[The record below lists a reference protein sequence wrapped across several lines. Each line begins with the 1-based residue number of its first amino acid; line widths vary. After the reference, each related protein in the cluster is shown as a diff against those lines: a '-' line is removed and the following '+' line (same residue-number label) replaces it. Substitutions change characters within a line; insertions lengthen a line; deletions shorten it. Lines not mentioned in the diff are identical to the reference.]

1 MREILITTLLLFFPI
16 NQNYAL
22 NWNDLLELHNFL
34 SGPLF
39 MPSGKCKSNG
49 IPLADKLSPFTYY
62 ELSREGN
69 NSICQDN
76 PSVEKRP
83 NNESDETNLYRFSG
97 SKKKFGLRP
106 ENAKKPYGIN
116 SSQPQEVKNYTA
128 VRITG
133 IPIFI
138 DGRLEE
144 DVWGKAEWA
153 GDFIQHEPYNG
164 KPATQKTEFAVVFDD
179 NNIYVGIK
187 AYDTNPD
194 SIDRRLTRKDQEE
207 GDMVMVAFDSY
218 HDRLTA
224 FFFGVNAGGVKT
236 DYVVSENGENKD
248 RTWDPIWY
256 VRTRITQEGW
266 QAEMRI
272 PFTQLRFEKNS
283 DGIWGME
290 VVRVLF
296 RRQEVSLWQHV
307 PKESSGFVHLF
318 GELQGLEGI
327 KPHRQVE
334 IAPYGVAKLE
344 RFEKET
350 GNPFMTGKASDVS
363 GGIDGKIGLTN
374 NLIMDF
380 TVNPDFGQ
388 VEADPSQVNLTAY
401 ETYYKEQRPFFVE
414 GKNIYSFPL
423 MIGDG
428 DMSNDNLF
436 YSRRIGRPPHYYPD
450 LNENEYFKTPT
461 ATRIIGAAKITGK
474 TRNGL
479 SVGFLE
485 SVTARERGEIDADG
499 MRKKIDVEPLT
510 NYFVGRMQKD
520 FDKGNTTIGGMI
532 TTTNR
537 DIQSTDLQFLT
548 KSAYTGGLD
557 FAHYWKN
564 RDYYFAARAV
574 FSNVNGSKE
583 AITEVQQSP
592 ARYFQ
597 RPDNFRLDTS
607 LTSLSGYGGRLEI
620 GKIGGGKWNYGAFVN
635 WKSPG
640 LELNDAGFLRDADMI
655 LQILWTQYRI
665 LQPKGKF
672 LRFNLFLD
680 QYSVW
685 DFNGASMA
693 RGLEANAFMQ
703 FTNYWFLR
711 IGSNLEG
718 ENLSKAMLRGGPYMK
733 LPGGFRTFFGF
744 GSDERKKLNFN
755 VFGNT
760 YFAFEQAEKRYYTEA
775 EVQYRPMNVFQ
786 VSLVPSLM
794 QSNEELQYVDTYDAE
809 GKNQYLFARIKQN
822 VLGASVRL
830 NLTLLPNLNI
840 QYWGQPFIASGKYSH
855 YKLIT
860 DPKTKSF
867 DKRFVMLSSTELTY
881 NPTDQVF
888 SIDKNNDGIPEY
900 TFGLPDFNVKQFR
913 SNLVVKWEYIPGSY
927 LYLVWSQSRDRTDAT
942 GVFMPGENLTELFS
956 QKPHNIWLIKVSYR
970 FSM

>member
-1 MREILITTLLLFFPI
+1 MRGTAFVFTLFIL
-16 NQNYAL
+16 L
-22 NWNDLLELHNFL
+22 N
-34 SGPLF
+34 S
-39 MPSGKCKSNG
+39 
-49 IPLADKLSPFTYY
+49 LA
-62 ELSREGN
+62 EAQGVR
-69 NSICQDN
+69 Q
-76 PSVEKRP
+76 
-83 NNESDETNLYRFSG
+83 
-97 SKKKFGLRP
+97 
-106 ENAKKPYGIN
+106 
-116 SSQPQEVKNYTA
+116 YTA
-128 VRITG
+128 GRISGTSLT
-133 IPIFI
+133 I

-144 DVWGKAEWA
+144 EAWHSAHWA

-164 KPATQKTEFAVVFDD
+164 APATQKTEFAVLFDD
-179 NNIYVGIK
+179 NNVYVGIK
-187 AYDTNPD
+187 AFDTHPD

-236 DYVVSENGENKD
+236 DYVISENGENKD

-256 VRTRITQEGW
+256 VKTRITAEGW

-272 PFTQLRFEKNS
+272 PLTQLRFEKKS
-283 DGIWGME
+283 DGVWGLE
-290 VVRVLF
+290 VIRVLF

-318 GELQGLEGI
+318 GELQGLDAI

-334 IAPYGVAKLE
+334 IAPYGVAQAE
-344 RFEKET
+344 RFEKEA
-350 GNPFMTGKASDVS
+350 GNPFMTGKSSALK

-401 ETYYKEQRPFFVE
+401 ETYYREQRPFFVE

-436 YSRRIGRPPHYYPD
+436 YSRRIGRSPHYYPD
-450 LNENEYFKTPT
+450 LGDHEYFKTPT
-461 ATRIIGAAKITGK
+461 ATRILGAAKITGK

-479 SVGFLE
+479 SLGFLE
-485 SVTARERGEIDADG
+485 SVTAREQGEMDSEG
-499 MRKKIDVEPLT
+499 VRRKIDVEPLT

-520 FDKGNTTIGGMI
+520 FDKGNTTFGAMV
-532 TTTNR
+532 TSVNR
-537 DIQSTDLQFLT
+537 DIRSPELTFLPT
-548 KSAYTGGLD
+548 SAYTGGID
-557 FAHYWKN
+557 FARYWKN
-564 RDYYFAARAV
+564 RNYYVAARAI
-574 FSNVNGSKE
+574 FSNISGSRE

-607 LTSLSGYGGRLEI
+607 LTTLTGHGGRLEI

-655 LQILWTQYRI
+655 LQIFWTQYRI

-685 DFNGASMA
+685 DFNGISM
-693 RGLEANAFMQ
+693 GKGIEANAFMQ
-703 FTNYWFLR
+703 FVNYWTFR
-711 IGSNLEG
+711 VGSNIEG
-718 ENLSKAMLRGGPYMK
+718 QNLSKEMLRGGPYMK
-733 LPGGFRTFFGF
+733 LPGGFRTFFGL

-755 VFGNT
+755 IFGNG
-760 YFAFEQAEKRYYTEA
+760 YFSFQNAAKRYYTEA
-775 EVQYRPMNVFQ
+775 EIQYRPLNVFQ
-786 VSLVPSLM
+786 VSLIPSLM
-794 QSNEELQYVDTYDAE
+794 QSNEELQYIDTYFSE
-809 GKNQYLFARIKQN
+809 GKDQYLFARIKQN
-822 VLGASVRL
+822 VLSTSVRL
-830 NLTLLPNLNI
+830 NLTLLPGLNI
-840 QYWGQPFIASGKYSH
+840 QYWGQPFVASGKYSH

-860 DPKTKSF
+860 DPKAASF
-867 DKRFVMLSSTELTY
+867 DRRYEAFSPAQLSYDKDNQIFL
-881 NPTDQVF
+881 
-888 SIDKNNDGIPEY
+888 IDKNTDGTPEY

-927 LYLVWSQSRDRTDAT
+927 LYLVWSQSRDRSDPT
-942 GVFMPGENLTELFS
+942 GVFMPGEDLADLFS
-956 QKPHNIWLIKVSYR
+956 KKPHNVWLIKFSYR
-970 FSM
+970 FSL

>member
-1 MREILITTLLLFFPI
+1 MRGTAFVFTLFIL
-16 NQNYAL
+16 L
-22 NWNDLLELHNFL
+22 N
-34 SGPLF
+34 S
-39 MPSGKCKSNG
+39 
-49 IPLADKLSPFTYY
+49 LA
-62 ELSREGN
+62 EAQGVR
-69 NSICQDN
+69 Q
-76 PSVEKRP
+76 
-83 NNESDETNLYRFSG
+83 
-97 SKKKFGLRP
+97 
-106 ENAKKPYGIN
+106 
-116 SSQPQEVKNYTA
+116 YTA
-128 VRITG
+128 GRISGTSLT
-133 IPIFI
+133 I

-144 DVWGKAEWA
+144 ETWHSAHWA

-164 KPATQKTEFAVVFDD
+164 APATQKTEFAVLFDD
-179 NNIYVGIK
+179 NNVYVGIK
-187 AYDTNPD
+187 AFDTHPD

-236 DYVVSENGENKD
+236 DYVISENGENKD

-256 VRTRITQEGW
+256 VKTRITAEGW

-272 PFTQLRFEKNS
+272 PLTQLRFEKKS
-283 DGIWGME
+283 DGVWGLE
-290 VVRVLF
+290 VIRVLF

-318 GELQGLEGI
+318 GELQGLDAI

-334 IAPYGVAKLE
+334 IAPYGVAQAE
-344 RFEKET
+344 RFEKEA
-350 GNPFMTGKASDVS
+350 GNPFMTGKSSALK

-401 ETYYKEQRPFFVE
+401 ETYYREQRPFFVE

-436 YSRRIGRPPHYYPD
+436 YSRRIGRSPHYYPD
-450 LNENEYFKTPT
+450 LGDHEYFKTPT
-461 ATRIIGAAKITGK
+461 ATRILGAAKITGK

-479 SVGFLE
+479 SLGFLE
-485 SVTARERGEIDADG
+485 SVTAREQGEMDSEG
-499 MRKKIDVEPLT
+499 VRRKIDVEPLT

-520 FDKGNTTIGGMI
+520 FDKGNTTFGAMV
-532 TTTNR
+532 TSVNR
-537 DIQSTDLQFLT
+537 DIRSPELTFLPT
-548 KSAYTGGLD
+548 SAYTGGID
-557 FAHYWKN
+557 FARYWKN
-564 RDYYFAARAV
+564 RNYYVAARAI
-574 FSNVNGSKE
+574 FSNISGSRE

-607 LTSLSGYGGRLEI
+607 LTTLTGHGGRLEI

-655 LQILWTQYRI
+655 LQIFWTQYRI

-685 DFNGASMA
+685 DFNGISM
-693 RGLEANAFMQ
+693 GKGIEANAFMQ
-703 FTNYWFLR
+703 FVNYWTFR
-711 IGSNLEG
+711 VGSNIEG
-718 ENLSKAMLRGGPYMK
+718 QNLSKEMLRGGPYMK
-733 LPGGFRTFFGF
+733 LPGGFRTFFGL

-755 VFGNT
+755 IFGNG
-760 YFAFEQAEKRYYTEA
+760 YFSFQNAAKRYYTEA
-775 EVQYRPMNVFQ
+775 EIQYRPLNVFQ
-786 VSLVPSLM
+786 VSLIPSLM
-794 QSNEELQYVDTYDAE
+794 QSNEELQYIDTYFSE
-809 GKNQYLFARIKQN
+809 GKDQYLFARIKQN
-822 VLGASVRL
+822 VLSTSVRL
-830 NLTLLPNLNI
+830 NLTLLPGLNI
-840 QYWGQPFIASGKYSH
+840 QYWGQPFVASGKYSH

-860 DPKTKSF
+860 DPKAASF
-867 DKRFVMLSSTELTY
+867 DRRYEAFSPAQLSYDKDNQIFL
-881 NPTDQVF
+881 
-888 SIDKNNDGIPEY
+888 IDKNTDGTPEY

-927 LYLVWSQSRDRTDAT
+927 LYLVWSQSRDRSDPT
-942 GVFMPGENLTELFS
+942 GVFMPGEDLADLFS
-956 QKPHNIWLIKVSYR
+956 KKPHNVWLIKFSYR
-970 FSM
+970 FSL

>member
-1 MREILITTLLLFFPI
+1 MRGTAFVFTLFIL
-16 NQNYAL
+16 L
-22 NWNDLLELHNFL
+22 N
-34 SGPLF
+34 S
-39 MPSGKCKSNG
+39 
-49 IPLADKLSPFTYY
+49 LA
-62 ELSREGN
+62 EAQGVR
-69 NSICQDN
+69 Q
-76 PSVEKRP
+76 
-83 NNESDETNLYRFSG
+83 
-97 SKKKFGLRP
+97 
-106 ENAKKPYGIN
+106 
-116 SSQPQEVKNYTA
+116 YTA
-128 VRITG
+128 GRISGTSLT
-133 IPIFI
+133 I

-144 DVWGKAEWA
+144 ETWHSAHWA

-164 KPATQKTEFAVVFDD
+164 APATQKTEFAVLFDD
-179 NNIYVGIK
+179 NNVYVGIK
-187 AYDTNPD
+187 AFDTHPD

-236 DYVVSENGENKD
+236 DYVISENGENKD

-256 VRTRITQEGW
+256 VKTRITAEGW

-272 PFTQLRFEKNS
+272 PLTQLRFEKKS
-283 DGIWGME
+283 DGVWGLE
-290 VVRVLF
+290 VIRVLF

-318 GELQGLEGI
+318 GELQGLDAI

-334 IAPYGVAKLE
+334 IAPYGVAQAE
-344 RFEKET
+344 RFEKEA
-350 GNPFMTGKASDVS
+350 GNPFMTGKSSALK

-401 ETYYKEQRPFFVE
+401 ETYYREQRPFFVE

-436 YSRRIGRPPHYYPD
+436 YSRRIGRSPHYYPD
-450 LNENEYFKTPT
+450 LGDHEYFKTPT
-461 ATRIIGAAKITGK
+461 ATRILGAAKITGK

-479 SVGFLE
+479 SLGFLE
-485 SVTARERGEIDADG
+485 SVTAREQGEMDSEG
-499 MRKKIDVEPLT
+499 VRRKIDVEPLT

-520 FDKGNTTIGGMI
+520 FDKGNTTFGAMV
-532 TTTNR
+532 TSVNR
-537 DIQSTDLQFLT
+537 DIRSPELTFLPS
-548 KSAYTGGLD
+548 SAYTGGID
-557 FAHYWKN
+557 FARYWKN
-564 RDYYFAARAV
+564 RNYYVAARAI
-574 FSNVNGSKE
+574 FSNISGSRE

-607 LTSLSGYGGRLEI
+607 LTTLTGHGGRLEI

-655 LQILWTQYRI
+655 LQIFWTQYRI
-665 LQPKGKF
+665 LKPKGKF

-685 DFNGASMA
+685 DFNGISM
-693 RGLEANAFMQ
+693 GKGIEANAFMQ
-703 FTNYWFLR
+703 FVNYWTFR
-711 IGSNLEG
+711 VGSNIEG
-718 ENLSKAMLRGGPYMK
+718 QNLSKEMLRGGPYMK
-733 LPGGFRTFFGF
+733 LPGGFRTFFGL

-755 VFGNT
+755 IFGNG
-760 YFAFEQAEKRYYTEA
+760 YFSFQNAAKRYYTEA
-775 EVQYRPMNVFQ
+775 EIQYRPLNVFQ
-786 VSLVPSLM
+786 VSLIPSLM
-794 QSNEELQYVDTYDAE
+794 QSNEELQYIDTYFSE
-809 GKNQYLFARIKQN
+809 GKDQYLFARIKQN
-822 VLGASVRL
+822 VLSTSVRL
-830 NLTLLPNLNI
+830 NLTLLPGLNI
-840 QYWGQPFIASGKYSH
+840 QYWGQPFVASGKYSH

-860 DPKTKSF
+860 DPKAASF
-867 DKRFVMLSSTELTY
+867 DRRYEAFSPAQLSYDKDNQIFL
-881 NPTDQVF
+881 
-888 SIDKNNDGIPEY
+888 IDKNTDGTPEY

-927 LYLVWSQSRDRTDAT
+927 LYLVWSQSRDRSDPT
-942 GVFMPGENLTELFS
+942 GVFMPGEDLADLFS
-956 QKPHNIWLIKVSYR
+956 KKPHNVWLIKFSYR
-970 FSM
+970 FSL

>member
-1 MREILITTLLLFFPI
+1 MRGTAFVFTLFIL
-16 NQNYAL
+16 L
-22 NWNDLLELHNFL
+22 N
-34 SGPLF
+34 S
-39 MPSGKCKSNG
+39 
-49 IPLADKLSPFTYY
+49 LA
-62 ELSREGN
+62 EAQGVR
-69 NSICQDN
+69 Q
-76 PSVEKRP
+76 
-83 NNESDETNLYRFSG
+83 
-97 SKKKFGLRP
+97 
-106 ENAKKPYGIN
+106 
-116 SSQPQEVKNYTA
+116 YTA
-128 VRITG
+128 GRISGTSLT
-133 IPIFI
+133 I

-144 DVWGKAEWA
+144 ETWHSAHWA

-164 KPATQKTEFAVVFDD
+164 APATQKTEFAVLFDD
-179 NNIYVGIK
+179 NNVYVGIK
-187 AYDTNPD
+187 AFDTHPD

-236 DYVVSENGENKD
+236 DYVISENGENKD

-256 VRTRITQEGW
+256 VKTRITAEGW

-272 PFTQLRFEKNS
+272 PLTQLRFEKKS
-283 DGIWGME
+283 DGVWGLE
-290 VVRVLF
+290 VIRVLF

-318 GELQGLEGI
+318 GELQGLDGI

-334 IAPYGVAKLE
+334 IAPYGVAQAE
-344 RFEKET
+344 RFEKEA
-350 GNPFMTGKASDVS
+350 GNPFMTGKSSALK

-401 ETYYKEQRPFFVE
+401 ETYYREQRPFFVE

-436 YSRRIGRPPHYYPD
+436 YSRRIGRSPHYYPD
-450 LNENEYFKTPT
+450 LGDHEYFKTPT
-461 ATRIIGAAKITGK
+461 ATRILGAAKITGK

-479 SVGFLE
+479 SLGFLE
-485 SVTARERGEIDADG
+485 SVTAREQGEMDSEG
-499 MRKKIDVEPLT
+499 VRRKIDVEPLT

-520 FDKGNTTIGGMI
+520 FDKGNTTFGAMV
-532 TTTNR
+532 TSVNR
-537 DIQSTDLQFLT
+537 DIRSPELTFLPS
-548 KSAYTGGLD
+548 SAYTGGID
-557 FAHYWKN
+557 FARYWKN
-564 RDYYFAARAV
+564 RNYYVAARAI
-574 FSNVNGSKE
+574 FSNISGSRE

-607 LTSLSGYGGRLEI
+607 LTTLTGHGGRLEI

-655 LQILWTQYRI
+655 LQIFWTQYRI

-685 DFNGASMA
+685 DFNGISM
-693 RGLEANAFMQ
+693 GKGIEANAFMQ
-703 FTNYWFLR
+703 FVNYWTFR
-711 IGSNLEG
+711 VGSNIEG
-718 ENLSKAMLRGGPYMK
+718 QNLSKEMLRGGPYMK
-733 LPGGFRTFFGF
+733 LPGGFRTFFGL

-755 VFGNT
+755 IFGNG
-760 YFAFEQAEKRYYTEA
+760 YFSFQNAAKRYYTEA
-775 EVQYRPMNVFQ
+775 EIQYRPLNVFQ
-786 VSLVPSLM
+786 VSLTPSLM
-794 QSNEELQYVDTYDAE
+794 QSNEELQYIDTYFSE
-809 GKNQYLFARIKQN
+809 GKDQYLFARIKQN
-822 VLGASVRL
+822 VLSTSVRL
-830 NLTLLPNLNI
+830 NLTLLPGLNI
-840 QYWGQPFIASGKYSH
+840 QYWGQPFVASGKYSH

-860 DPKTKSF
+860 DPKAASF
-867 DKRFVMLSSTELTY
+867 DRRYEAFSPAQLSYDKDNQIFL
-881 NPTDQVF
+881 
-888 SIDKNNDGIPEY
+888 IDKNTDGTPEY

-927 LYLVWSQSRDRTDAT
+927 LYLVWSQSRDRSDPT
-942 GVFMPGENLTELFS
+942 GVFMPGEDLADLFS
-956 QKPHNIWLIKVSYR
+956 KKPHNVWLIKFSYR
-970 FSM
+970 FSL

>member
-1 MREILITTLLLFFPI
+1 MRGITVGIALFFAI
-16 NQNYAL
+16 STLTEAQ
-22 NWNDLLELHNFL
+22 
-34 SGPLF
+34 GV
-39 MPSGKCKSNG
+39 
-49 IPLADKLSPFTYY
+49 
-62 ELSREGN
+62 R
-69 NSICQDN
+69 Q
-76 PSVEKRP
+76 
-83 NNESDETNLYRFSG
+83 
-97 SKKKFGLRP
+97 
-106 ENAKKPYGIN
+106 
-116 SSQPQEVKNYTA
+116 YTA
-128 VRITG
+128 GRIGGT
-133 IPIFI
+133 PLTI
-138 DGRLEE
+138 DGRLDEE
-144 DVWGKAEWA
+144 AWLTAQWA

-164 KPATQKTEFAVVFDD
+164 APATQKTEFAVLLDD
-179 NNIYVGIK
+179 NNLYVGIK
-187 AYDTNPD
+187 AFDTHPD

-218 HDRLTA
+218 HDRRTA
-224 FFFGVNAGGVKT
+224 FFLGVNAGGVKT
-236 DYVVSENGENKD
+236 DYVVSENGDNKD

-256 VRTRITQEGW
+256 VKTRITSEGW

-272 PFTQLRFEKNS
+272 PLTQLRFEKNS
-283 DGIWGME
+283 DGVWGFE

-318 GELQGLEGI
+318 GELQGLNGI
-327 KPHRQVE
+327 KPSRQVE
-334 IAPYGVAKLE
+334 IAPYGVAQVE
-344 RFEKET
+344 RFEKEE
-350 GNPFMTGKASDVS
+350 GNPFLTGKASALK

-401 ETYYKEQRPFFVE
+401 ETYYREQRPFFVE

-436 YSRRIGRPPHYYPD
+436 YSRRIGRSPHYYPD
-450 LNENEYFKTPT
+450 LNDNEYFKTPT

-479 SVGFLE
+479 SLGFLE
-485 SVTARERGEIDADG
+485 SVTAREQGELDAEG
-499 MRKKIDVEPLT
+499 IRRKIDVEPLT

-520 FDKGNTTIGGMI
+520 FDKGNTTFGAML
-532 TTTNR
+532 TSVNR
-537 DIQSTDLQFLT
+537 DISSPELQLLPA
-548 KSAYTGGLD
+548 SAYTGGLD
-557 FAHYWKN
+557 FARYWNN
-564 RDYYFAARAV
+564 RNYYVAARAI
-574 FSNVNGSKE
+574 FSNINGSRE

-607 LTSLSGYGGRLEI
+607 LTTLSGHGGRLEI

-655 LQILWTQYRI
+655 LQIFWTQYRI

-685 DFNGASMA
+685 DFKGISM
-693 RGLEANAFMQ
+693 GKGIEANAFMQ
-703 FTNYWFLR
+703 FTNYWTFR
-711 IGSNLEG
+711 IGSNVEG
-718 ENLSKAMLRGGPYMK
+718 PNLSKEMLRGGPYMK
-733 LPGGFRTFFGF
+733 LPGGFRTFFGL

-755 VFGNT
+755 IFGNT
-760 YFAFEQAEKRYYTEA
+760 YLSFEHAAKRYYTEA
-775 EVQYRPMNVFQ
+775 EIQYRPMNVFQ
-786 VSLVPSLM
+786 ISVAPSLM
-794 QSNEELQYVDTYDAE
+794 QSNEELQYIDTYFSE
-809 GKNQYLFARIKQN
+809 GNDQYLFARIQQN
-822 VLGASVRL
+822 VLSASVRL
-830 NLTLLPNLNI
+830 NLTLLPGLNI
-840 QYWGQPFIASGKYSH
+840 QYWGQPFVASGKFSR

-860 DPKTKSF
+860 DPGAASF
-867 DKRFVMLSSTELTY
+867 NRRYAVLSPSQLSY
-881 NPTDQVF
+881 DPNDQVF
-888 SIDKNNDGIPEY
+888 LIDRNTDGSPEY
-900 TFGLPDFNVKQFR
+900 SFGLPDFNVKQFR

-942 GVFMPGENLTELFS
+942 GVFMPGENLADLFS
-956 QKPHNIWLIKVSYR
+956 KKPHNVWLVKLSYR
-970 FSM
+970 FSL